1 MSNVEHTPIF
11 DFVSVAIE
19 ASASFRK
26 AGFGS
31 RVDEEREGWPAWT
44 QTLKE
49 EITLLIGTQPVRY
62 IQAKGDSAQ
71 SLSDNE
77 AHLLIVTDRLLV
89 RVYVRR
95 FAAPDIA
102 EIRITSHSL
111 SRVRSL
117 TLDSS
122 ADSRTLTA
130 EFEGSDSLTLPL
142 VPSEPLAPGIELPA
156 VIGVLRD
163 ALASE

>member
-1 MSNVEHTPIF
+1 MSNVENTQIF
-11 DFVSVAIE
+11 DFVSGAIE

-31 RVDEEREGWPAWT
+31 RADEEREAWPLWT

-62 IQAKGDSAQ
+62 IQAKGDSEQ
-71 SLSDNE
+71 SLADNE

-95 FAAPDIA
+95 FAEPDIA

-130 EFEGSDSLTLPL
+130 EFDGGDSLNLPL
-142 VPSEPLAPGIELPA
+142 VPSEPLAPGIGLPA
-156 VIGVLRD
+156 VIAVLRD